1 MSLSCLWSR
10 AAHGQAR
17 FSSAFSTSFSLGRR
31 TSLARLDRAVK
42 ARGGSLRFIRAIASR
57 NSTARIGRPPLSY
70 RTASASLRSCW
81 PFSLRRPKL
90 PVYND
95 PSARNLLLA
104 DPKRPHRQPVLIP
117 GQAVSFA
124 DRHEFVG
131 RFENSDR
138 AGYVTVPDLA
148 LMADMCEER
157 LAHGATDRGLTL
169 RKGDQTSQG
178 SASSIIVPSS

>member
-17 FSSAFSTSFSLGRR
+17 SSSAFSTSFSLGRR

-90 PVYND
+90 PIEDD
-95 PSARNLLLA
+95 PSARNLFLA
-104 DPKRPHRQPVLIP
+104 DSDRPHRECPVSRQVISCFCRLLITVHTFTT
-117 GQAVSFA
+117 AVT
-124 DRHEFVG
+124 R
-131 RFENSDR
+131 
-138 AGYVTVPDLA
+138 
-148 LMADMCEER
+148 
-157 LAHGATDRGLTL
+157 
-169 RKGDQTSQG
+169 
-178 SASSIIVPSS
+178 SSISSSGRMSMRFGVLEHRVQFLQLDPGVLRRETPAHLRLRLVPSLLP